1 LGEATGFV
9 ERLGRH
15 IDGKLMRGKVEG
27 GDGHA
32 GAVDGDAVAQA
43 NVVQVARGHLESESL
58 AMA

>member
-1 LGEATGFV
+1 
-9 ERLGRH
+9 
-15 IDGKLMRGKVEG
+15 MRGKVEG

-43 NVVQVARGHLESESL
+43 DVVQVARGHLESESL